1 MTVQTRV
8 RQYFDVA
15 VVVPLE
21 DEIIPFMDVFPS
33 LEDRSTATSFCHV
46 VESGDPD
53 ISMIVIQQHAMGRTA
68 ASAAAGLLLSEYDL
82 GLIVCLGIA
91 GSLSDDM
98 GLADVCYTGNV
109 LDVLDNTKIVDVE
122 TKKGE
127 AASSDTEFSPTHYET
142 PLEFTSAFSF
152 MRTQPAL
159 RPTYLEWQKARAEIA
174 AMTVPSEVP
183 GPGGTSIRIGN
194 PESRPGCIVC
204 GGVSKS
210 KAYNNKLRTL
220 ERALLAIETE
230 AGGVF
235 AQAKLHGVPAMAIR
249 GISDFA
255 DKDKKKLEQASK
267 GGVRS
272 LAAGNAASFLGL
284 QIGNPRVVSALSTRR
299 HGRQTELNLVDPKT
313 EVDVLGDTLLQIARE
328 IDEALRKL
336 SPEYKLQPK
345 GYRLPIP
352 RVRAERKDDAL
363 GTIDTVDPSDIR
375 NALTR
380 HDRILINLPRTYPDQ
395 SLGWVIANDLLTAE
409 FDGRQVVPIVID
421 AEDMR
426 SKRSTFQSVAA
437 AEYEP
442 LLTHSGAKVV
452 FVIENIPFSSG
463 HRLDA
468 VVSEI
473 GKHADAKFVFLA
485 RGESDLISETEFV
498 TKSGSTPQELC
509 PISFSEISHFVQK
522 NFEMTGSEAEVVAL
536 RLRDTFNRFD
546 LDAHPTYFAGI
557 PKETLAALLQA
568 NRRSELI
575 QLAVDGFLT
584 FIVAGD
590 KADVALSRKTR
601 ERFLRRLVIDMNVE
615 KRTFDEASLI
625 QRVKDF
631 AAKHDFDI
639 DAMAFVQGFLD
650 QGIMHFEGG
659 RVHIS
664 LPFIESYLLAA
675 ELAADPKSA
684 ALYFDLDD
692 IYFDLATFDLYA
704 EIGASEDFV
713 ANVFD
718 KLQASTDALELKE
731 DGEHILLGE
740 TISPP
745 NIRKPERTK
754 ALRARLKSAAEAVQ
768 NGLEAS
774 KEKQEILDL
783 SERIREASGRTRKKI
798 RGHERDEKKPE
809 DALKPLSNMSRHW
822 VVATVL
828 LGSGAEHL
836 DAEVK
841 RRLARVIVS
850 GASRLIDEWSRAQ
863 LEVDFDAIKKEL
875 TSDEALKDLPGPDD
889 IEEKRRFI
897 DAMLDILEYAAM
909 ADPVRRVMNFMCE
922 QARQRVLA
930 TSVAGTTFEGPMER
944 IIHGTWLA
952 DIDASRGRDPL
963 KQAIKD
969 LPRATFLRITLA
981 SHYVARVYWNHWR
994 KDDRL
999 ILLDA
1004 AEDAIKPIEYSIN
1017 KAELLRMVKR
1027 DGKKTGDDD
1036 VEAAE

>member
-1 MTVQTRV
+1 MQLRV
-8 RQYFDVA
+8 RPYFDIA

-21 DEIIPFMDVFPS
+21 DEIIPFMEVFGS
-33 LEDRSTATSFCHV
+33 LEDRSDATTFCHV
-46 VESGDPD
+46 VDSGDAD
-53 ISMIVIQQHAMGRTA
+53 VSMIVIQQHAMGRTA
-68 ASAAAGLLLSEYDL
+68 ATIAAGKLLAEYEI

-91 GSLSDDM
+91 GSMSDDM

-109 LDVLDNTKIVDVE
+109 LDVLDNTKVVDIDDE
-122 TKKGE
+122 DGG
-127 AASSDTEFSPTHYET
+127 ASTSDTEFSPTHYET
-142 PLEFTSAFSF
+142 PLDFTSAFSF

-159 RPTYLEWQKARAEIA
+159 RPAYLAWQKARAEIA
-174 AMTVPSEVP
+174 TERVTSEVP
-183 GPGGTSIRIGN
+183 GPGGTKIRIGQ
-194 PESRPGCIVC
+194 PQSRPGCIVC

-210 KAYNNKLRTL
+210 KVYNKKLRAL
-220 ERALLAIETE
+220 ERSLLAIETE

-235 AQAKLHGVPAMAIR
+235 AQAKLNGVPAIAVR

-255 DKDKKKLEQASK
+255 DKDKKKLEQVSK

-272 LAAGNAASFLGL
+272 LAAENAASFLRL
-284 QIGNPRVVSALSTRR
+284 QIDNPRFLAALSHRR
-299 HGRQTELNLVDPKT
+299 HGQQTELALPDKKT
-313 EVDVLGDTLLQIARE
+313 EVDALGDALLQVSRE
-328 IDEALRKL
+328 IDDALRKL

-352 RVRAERKDDAL
+352 RVRPQRKDDAL
-363 GTIDTVDPSDIR
+363 ATEPVDPSDIR
-375 NALTR
+375 SSLLR

-395 SLGWVIANDLLTAE
+395 SLGWVVAYDLLTAE
-409 FDGRQVVPIVID
+409 FDGRQAVPIVID

-426 SKRSTFQSVAA
+426 STRSTFGGVAA
-437 AEYEP
+437 VDYER
-442 LLTHSGAKVV
+442 LLTHPGAKVV
-452 FVIENIPFSSG
+452 FIIENIPFSSG
-463 HRLDA
+463 HRLKA
-468 VVSEI
+468 VISEI
-473 GKHADAKFVFLA
+473 EKHTNAKFVFLA

-509 PISFSEISHFVQK
+509 SISFTEISHFVQK

-575 QLAVDGFLT
+575 QIAVDGFLT

-590 KADVALSRKTR
+590 KADVALSRSTR

-615 KRTFDEASLI
+615 KRTFDQVALL
-625 QRVKDF
+625 QRVNEF
-631 AAKHDFDI
+631 AKKHDFDI
-639 DAMAFVQGFLD
+639 DAMAFIQGFLD

-684 ALYFDLDD
+684 AAYFDLDD
-692 IYFDLATFDLYA
+692 VYFDLATFDLYA
-704 EIGASEDFV
+704 EIGASENFV
-713 ANVFD
+713 ASVFA
-718 KLQASTDALELKE
+718 KVEASMSALELKTDE
-731 DGEHILLGE
+731 DHILLGE

-783 SERIREASGRTRKKI
+783 SERIREASGRTRRKI
-798 RGHERDEKKPE
+798 RGHDQNEEKPE
-809 DALKPLSNMSRHW
+809 DGLKPLSDMSRHW

-841 RRLARVIVS
+841 RRLARAIVT

-863 LEVDFDAIKKEL
+863 LEIDFAAIKREL
-875 TSDEALKDLPGPDD
+875 TTDETLKDLPGPDD
-889 IEEKRRFI
+889 PDEKRRFI
-897 DAMLDILEYAAM
+897 DGMLDILEYTAM

-930 TSVAGTTFEGPMER
+930 TSVAVTTFEGPMER

-952 DIDASRGRDPL
+952 DIDASRGKAPL
-963 KQAIKD
+963 KQAIKE

-999 ILLDA
+999 ILLDV

-1017 KAELLRMVKR
+1017 KSELMRMVKR
-1027 DGKKTGDDD
+1027 NNAKTEEAQ

>member
-1 MTVQTRV
+1 MQTRV
-8 RQYFDVA
+8 RRYFDIA
-15 VVVPLE
+15 VVIPLE
-21 DEIIPFMDVFPS
+21 DEIIPFMDVFPT
-33 LEDRSTATSFCHV
+33 LEDLSTATSFCHV
-46 VESGDPD
+46 VDSGDPD
-53 ISMIVIQQHAMGRTA
+53 IAIVVMQQHAMGRTA
-68 ASAAAGLLLSEYDL
+68 AAVAAGLLLNEYEI
-82 GLIVCLGIA
+82 GFIVCLGIA
-91 GSLSDDM
+91 GSMSDDM

-109 LDVLDNTKIVDVE
+109 LDVLDNTKIVDIE
-122 TKKGE
+122 PRKGE
-127 AASSDTEFSPTHYET
+127 NPTSDTEFSPTHYET

-159 RPTYLEWQKARAEIA
+159 RPTYVEWQKTRAEVA
-174 AMTVPSEVP
+174 ERLVPSEVP
-183 GPGGTSIRIGN
+183 GPGGVGIRIGK

-210 KAYNNKLRTL
+210 KAYNDKLRTL
-220 ERALLAIETE
+220 ERSLLAIETE

-255 DKDKKKLEQASK
+255 DKDKKRLEQASK

-272 LAAGNAASFLGL
+272 LAAENAASFLRL
-284 QIGNPRVVSALSTRR
+284 QIGNPRFLSTLSTRR
-299 HGRQTELNLVDPKT
+299 HGRQTELSLPDPKT
-313 EVDVLGDTLLQIARE
+313 EVDVLGDTLLQISRE

-336 SPEYKLQPK
+336 SPEFKLQPK

-352 RVRAERKDDAL
+352 RVRAESKDDAL
-363 GTIDTVDPSDIR
+363 DAGSSVDPSDIR
-375 NALTR
+375 NALSR
-380 HDRILINLPRTYPDQ
+380 HDRILINLPRTYPDR

-409 FDGRQVVPIVID
+409 FDGRQAVPIVID
-421 AEDMR
+421 AENIR
-426 SKRSTFQSVAA
+426 SKHATLEGA
-437 AEYEP
+437 AEVDYEP
-442 LLTHSGAKVV
+442 LLAHPGAKVV

-463 HRLDA
+463 HRLKA
-468 VVSEI
+468 VISEI
-473 GKHADAKFVFLA
+473 ENHTGAKFVFLA

-509 PISFSEISHFVQK
+509 SISFAEISHFVQK
-522 NFEMTGSEAEVVAL
+522 NFEMTGAEAEVVAL
-536 RLRDTFNRFD
+536 RLRDTFSRFD

-575 QLAVDGFLT
+575 QIAVEGFLT

-590 KADVALSRKTR
+590 RADVALSRSTR

-615 KRTFDEASLI
+615 KRTFDQVALI

-639 DAMAFVQGFLD
+639 DPMAFVQGFLD

-675 ELAADPKSA
+675 ELAADPRSA
-684 ALYFDLDD
+684 ARYFDLDD
-692 IYFDLATFDLYA
+692 VYFDLATFDLYA
-704 EIGASEDFV
+704 EIGASDGFV
-713 ANVFD
+713 ASVFA
-718 KLQASTDALELKE
+718 KLQASTDALELKN
-731 DGEHILLGE
+731 DQDHILLGE
-740 TISPP
+740 AISPP

-783 SERIREASGRTRKKI
+783 SERIREASGRTRRKI
-798 RGHERDEKKPE
+798 RGHEKEEDKPE
-809 DALKPLSNMSRHW
+809 DGLKALSNMSRHW

-836 DAEVK
+836 DADVK
-841 RRLARVIVS
+841 RRLASVIVI

-863 LEVDFDAIKKEL
+863 LEVDFDAIKREL
-875 TSDEALKDLPGPDD
+875 TTDEMMKDLPGPDD
-889 IEEKRRFI
+889 PEEKKRFI
-897 DAMLDILEYAAM
+897 DAMLDILEYATM

-930 TSVAGTTFEGPMER
+930 TSVASNAFEGPMER
-944 IIHGTWLA
+944 VIHGTWLA
-952 DIDASRGRDPL
+952 DIDASRGKDPL

-994 KDDRL
+994 KEDRL

-1004 AEDAIKPIEYSIN
+1004 AEDAIKPIEFSLN

-1027 DGKKTGDDD
+1027 DTKKTDTGQMD
-1036 VEAAE
+1036 AAE